1 MGRLAGEVDDQGTT
15 KKVLQFSLLD
25 EMVSSVS
32 RSLEGIE
39 LLDHWQACRSGSLG
53 VCGSEAR

>member
-25 EMVSSVS
+25 EMVSSVT
-32 RSLEGIE
+32 L
-39 LLDHWQACRSGSLG
+39 A
-53 VCGSEAR
+53 